1 MKKCIPQLLILI
13 CLPSLVFAQNNEL
26 DSLENLLKQHFAKDT
41 LRINLLN
48 AIAEKALYS
57 DPEKT
62 LLYALKADSLAG
74 ILDYDK
80 GKAKSSFLIGTYYF
94 LVSDIAVASKYAQN
108 AIQLNEES
116 GDKQELANCYILN
129 GNIYSIKGDYQK
141 SLEYIQKSLKIC
153 EEINY
158 KAGMLKCY
166 NNIGVTYSFQGN
178 YPKSLESFQQSLK
191 LSVELN
197 DKRGMQKCY
206 NNIGTIYTKQRDY
219 SKSMEYL
226 EKGLKLSE
234 ELNDKQ
240 GIAYCLGNIAAN
252 YSDQKDYPRALEN
265 FQKALKLSEEIEDIS
280 NIAICFNNIG
290 LNYLDQNDYS
300 RALEYF
306 GKVLKLAEESGFQQ
320 TATESYIGFCEAYL
334 KLKNYSLAI
343 KYGGKGY
350 ASAVTIGSILTIK
363 DASDLLSQ
371 AYAGSGNYQK
381 AYKYYIEYKNY
392 SDSLVN
398 EENAK
403 KITALE
409 YTYKY
414 EQEKELAEAEQQKK
428 DAIQAEKTK
437 RQKIIRNSLI
447 IGLTMVLGLLSYVF
461 YNLNEKKKTNRIL
474 AAQKKEISEKN
485 QKLSTTLEIISFQKD
500 EIEIQ
505 KREIEQKNKD
515 LTSSIEYAE
524 RIQNAILPKTE
535 LLATYLPENF
545 ILFKPRNI
553 VSGDFY
559 WFAKIEKQLIVTVA
573 DCTGHGVPGAFMSM
587 LGMSLLKEIVLKEY
601 ITQPDII
608 LKKLRKEIIRALGQ
622 KGTIG
627 EQKDGMDIS
636 LCSINTDTLEMQWAG
651 ANSPCY
657 IVRNGE
663 LIRLVA
669 NKMPIAYFEKMDKF
683 TLNEMQLQKDDI
695 IYISSDGLSDQF
707 GGPDNRK
714 FFSHKFRDLLLSI
727 SGKPMNEQND
737 ILERTIKEWINYGGK
752 KYDQTDDITVL
763 GMRIGFDVTPGSINH
778 I

>member
-1 MKKCIPQLLILI
+1 
-13 CLPSLVFAQNNEL
+13 
-26 DSLENLLKQHFAKDT
+26 
-41 LRINLLN
+41 
-48 AIAEKALYS
+48 
-57 DPEKT
+57 
-62 LLYALKADSLAG
+62 
-74 ILDYDK
+74 
-80 GKAKSSFLIGTYYF
+80 
-94 LVSDIAVASKYAQN
+94 
-108 AIQLNEES
+108 
-116 GDKQELANCYILN
+116 
-129 GNIYSIKGDYQK
+129 
-141 SLEYIQKSLKIC
+141 
-153 EEINY
+153 
-158 KAGMLKCY
+158 
-166 NNIGVTYSFQGN
+166 
-178 YPKSLESFQQSLK
+178 
-191 LSVELN
+191 
-197 DKRGMQKCY
+197 
-206 NNIGTIYTKQRDY
+206 
-219 SKSMEYL
+219 
-226 EKGLKLSE
+226 
-234 ELNDKQ
+234 
-240 GIAYCLGNIAAN
+240 
-252 YSDQKDYPRALEN
+252 
-265 FQKALKLSEEIEDIS
+265 
-280 NIAICFNNIG
+280 
-290 LNYLDQNDYS
+290 
-300 RALEYF
+300 LEYF
-306 GKVLKLAEESGFQQ
+306 SKVLKLAEESGFQQ